1 MLTVGTVV
9 IKYRTGEVTLYFFSS
24 FIYLYIRYFS

>member
-1 MLTVGTVV
+1 MLIIGITV
-9 IKYRTGEVTLYFFSS
+9 IKYKVGEVVPYFFSS

>member
-1 MLTVGTVV
+1 MLTVGVII
-9 IKYRTGEVTLYFFSS
+9 IKYKTGEMAPYSFSS